1 MEIYDVVKKL
11 TGEIEPVGSSHID
24 KERFENLKVM
34 VSLLN
39 EILTD
44 LECIRYDNQNMQ
56 EDSIKQCVKC
66 IEDFYKYIG
75 KEF

>member
-11 TGEIEPVGSSHID
+11 IGEIEPVGSSHID

-34 VSLLN
+34 ISLLN
-39 EILTD
+39 KILTD

-66 IEDFYKYIG
+66 IEDFYKYIA